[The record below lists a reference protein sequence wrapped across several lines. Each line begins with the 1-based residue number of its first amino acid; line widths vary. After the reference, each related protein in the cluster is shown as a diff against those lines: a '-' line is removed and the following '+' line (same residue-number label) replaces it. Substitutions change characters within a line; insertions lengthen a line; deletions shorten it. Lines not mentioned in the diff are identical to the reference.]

1 MPTRDF
7 GLGADSRPD
16 ARHAA
21 RGGHALERVFEDHCT
36 TGAETGDVAAARRI
50 HVFQCGMIS
59 EAALQDLLQDSDRR
73 RSER

>member
-7 GLGADSRPD
+7 GLKTDRRPD
-16 ARHAA
+16 TRHAP

-36 TGAETGDVAAARRI
+36 AGAETGDVAAARRI

-59 EAALQDLLQDSDRR
+59 EAALQDLLQDSHRR
-73 RSER
+73 RSDR

>member
-7 GLGADSRPD
+7 GRVADGCLN
-16 ARHAA
+16 ARHAP

-36 TGAETGDVAAARRI
+36 AGAETGDVAAARRI

-59 EAALQDLLQDSDRR
+59 EAALQDLLQDSNR
-73 RSER
+73 RSGER

>member
-7 GLGADSRPD
+7 GLETDRRPD
-16 ARHAA
+16 VRHAL

-36 TGAETGDVAAARRI
+36 AGAETGDVAAARRI

-59 EAALQDLLQDSDRR
+59 EAALQDLLQDSNRR
-73 RSER
+73 RNDR

>member
-1 MPTRDF
+1 MPTRNF
-7 GLGADSRPD
+7 GHLAEGHPD
-16 ARHAA
+16 AQHAS

-36 TGAETGDVAAARRI
+36 AGAETGDIAAARRI

-59 EAALQDLLQDSDRR
+59 EAALQDLLQDSARG

>member
-7 GLGADSRPD
+7 GLGADRHPD
-16 ARHAA
+16 ARHAL

-36 TGAETGDVAAARRI
+36 AGAETGDVAAARRI

-73 RSER
+73 KQQR